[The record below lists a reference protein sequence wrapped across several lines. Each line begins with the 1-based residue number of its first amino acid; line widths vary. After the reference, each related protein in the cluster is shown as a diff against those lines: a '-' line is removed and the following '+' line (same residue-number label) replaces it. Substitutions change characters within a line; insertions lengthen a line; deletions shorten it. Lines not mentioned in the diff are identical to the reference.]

1 MARSSRTMSLV
12 LPVAAA
18 LGLIV
23 AGSLSVGLAQTF
35 TFLALA
41 STVLIF
47 YLMIHISM
55 N

>member
-1 MARSSRTMSLV
+1 MARSSRTISLA
-12 LPVAAA
+12 LPVVTA

-23 AGSLSVGLAQTF
+23 VGGLSVGLAQTF